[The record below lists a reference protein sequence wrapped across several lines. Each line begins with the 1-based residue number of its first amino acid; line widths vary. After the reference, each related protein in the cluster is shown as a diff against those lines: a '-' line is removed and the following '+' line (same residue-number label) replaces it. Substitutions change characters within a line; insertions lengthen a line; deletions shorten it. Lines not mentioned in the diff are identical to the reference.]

1 MNRIVA
7 QILLAVATICGSGC
21 QTYPILPD
29 LKGNAAIVLGFTTDS
44 AQPYEGGTL
53 QSDID
58 EYKSQCILRFIEKP
72 QQVSG
77 GHHVLVGRQ

>member
-7 QILLAVATICGSGC
+7 QILLAVVTICGSGC

-53 QSDID
+53 Q
-58 EYKSQCILRFIEKP
+58 
-72 QQVSG
+72 
-77 GHHVLVGRQ
+77 